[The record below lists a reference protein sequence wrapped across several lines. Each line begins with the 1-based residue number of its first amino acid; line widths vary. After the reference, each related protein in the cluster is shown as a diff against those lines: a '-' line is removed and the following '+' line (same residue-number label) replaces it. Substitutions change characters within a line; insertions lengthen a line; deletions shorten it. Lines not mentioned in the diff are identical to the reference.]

1 MSTHDPLRVL
11 LVGAGTRGRV
21 WARVAAEADQV
32 GLIGVVDT
40 DLARAERTR
49 NELGMD
55 VVVGSDAASVAEATR
70 PDAIIVATPPAG
82 HHALVSDAL
91 DRGIHVLC
99 EKPLSDEMTEVI
111 DLVEKADE
119 RALQL
124 WVGMNFRYL
133 PSSQRIR
140 DCTGSGALGGLSHAQ
155 FSYLRHRDGRR
166 PDLNDYPRT
175 MLYPLLLEQSIHHF
189 DLIRYC
195 YRSEVEALV
204 ADSWRPSWS
213 TYEGD
218 CCASVLFRLH
228 NGARVSYLGTW
239 TASTNE
245 MCFSWRSDFEGG
257 TLVQRQQFD
266 DLVRVDFR
274 AELGLTGARFKK
286 PEEAEPQVVEE
297 LAHCTPFVDDS
308 RLLLGDFVRSV
319 RGKTEPGTTGS
330 DHIRSLCL
338 VQACIASVE
347 GGRWMRLDEIYDAVG
362 VPDGLLGAGAVAPTE
377 SRSSPVG

>member
-1 MSTHDPLRVL
+1 MSMSDPLRVL

-21 WARVAAEADQV
+21 WARVAVEADQV
-32 GLIGVVDT
+32 RLVGVVDS
-40 DLARAERTR
+40 DRARAERAQS
-49 NELGMD
+49 ELGSD
-55 VVVGSDAASVAEATR
+55 LLVGSDAASMLDDTR
-70 PDAIIVATPPAG
+70 LDAVIVATPPAS
-82 HHALVSDAL
+82 HHALVGDAL
-91 DRGIHVLC
+91 ARGLHVLC

-111 DLVEKADE
+111 DLVEMANE

-140 DCTGSGALGGLSHAQ
+140 ELSVSGALGSLSHAQ

-166 PDLNDYPRT
+166 PDLNDYPMT
-175 MLYPLLLEQSIHHF
+175 MPYPLLLEQSIHHF

-218 CCASVLFRLH
+218 CCASVLFRLQG
-228 NGARVSYLGTW
+228 GARVNYLATW
-239 TASTNE
+239 TAGANE
-245 MCFSWRSDFEGG
+245 MSFSWRSDFEGG

-274 AELGLTGARFKK
+274 PELGLTGPRFKTAA
-286 PEEAEPQVVEE
+286 EAEPQVVEG

-308 RLLLGDFVRSV
+308 RLLLDDFVRSV
-319 RGKTEPGTTGS
+319 RGETEPSTTAS

-338 VQACIASVE
+338 VQACIASLK
-347 GGRWMRLDEIYDAVG
+347 GGRWVRLDEVYDACLPSG
-362 VPDGLLGAGAVAPTE
+362 RVAP
-377 SRSSPVG
+377 